1 MKFNRPKTH
10 NVIGL
15 TSAGVFSLLLAACGS
30 STSPASSSASSTT
43 LAKSVAAASAKTSS
57 NIIIAEPLQSLGYL
71 PLYIA
76 QKEGYFSKRGLNVT
90 VQTMDT
96 SASGFV
102 DAVLKGSV
110 WGDIGGP
117 EHDAYANVKGAN
129 LKSIANVVNISN
141 NYLVARK
148 GINTSLPLA
157 QQLKGQKIA
166 VSFYGGTPN
175 VDLRYW
181 LSSIGLTPG
190 KNVTLVESAASS
202 YFAAIKSGQVNY
214 AVTSDPQL
222 SQGVALGIWT
232 EPIFDFAKWFGPYTY
247 STINVPEKTI
257 TSNPTQVASFV
268 SAIAQGDNT
277 AINNPTIALSVAQQI
292 FVGVSPS
299 ILKASYDRAIADHMW
314 AANAQQ
320 TDAAFQTDVKA
331 ITQVGTYQGPPINAN
346 SVIDNQFLGANNAG

>member
-1 MKFNRPKTH
+1 MRYRKSWLRP
-10 NVIGL
+10 
-15 TSAGVFSLLLAACGS
+15 AGGFGAVTAMSVLLAACGGSSGSANAAATVTTAS
-30 STSPASSSASSTT
+30 STSSS
-43 LAKSVAAASAKTSS
+43 KASAAIT
-57 NIIIAEPLQSLGYL
+57 IAEPLQSFGYL

-76 QKEGYFSKRGLNVT
+76 QKEGYFSQRGLNVK
-90 VQTMDT
+90 VETMDT

-117 EHDAYANVKGAN
+117 EHDAYANVKGAD
-129 LKSIANVVNISN
+129 LKSIANVVNVSN

-181 LSSIGLTPG
+181 LHSIGLTPG
-190 KNVTLVESAASS
+190 KNVTLVESAAST
-202 YFAAIKSGQVNY
+202 YFAAVKSGQVNY

-222 SQGVALGIWT
+222 SQGIIEGIWT
-232 EPIFDFAKWFGPYTY
+232 GPIFNFAKWFGPYTY
-247 STINVPEKTI
+247 STINVPQKTI
-257 TSNPTQVASFV
+257 TNDPKQVASFV
-268 SAIAQGDNT
+268 AAIAEADNT
-277 AINNPTIALSVAQQI
+277 AITNQSVALKVAKEI
-292 FVGVSPS
+292 FVGASPA
-299 ILKASYDRAIADHMW
+299 ILKASYKRAVADHMW
-314 AANAQQ
+314 AKNAQQ

-331 ITQVGTYQGPPINAN
+331 ITEVGTYQGPPIKP
-346 SVIDNQFLGANNAG
+346 STVIDNQFLEVKNAG

>member
-1 MKFNRPKTH
+1 MERNGSK
-10 NVIGL
+10 VCLL
-15 TSAGVFSLLLAACGS
+15 TRIILTGALSLLLAACGS
-30 STSPASSSASSTT
+30 SSSAASTSSATT
-43 LAKSVAAASAKTSS
+43 TSGSAVSPVAKASA
-57 NIIIAEPLQSLGYL
+57 NITIAEPLQSLGYL

-76 QKEGYFSKRGLNVT
+76 QKEGYFKQRGLNVT

-102 DAVLKGSV
+102 DAVLNGSV

-117 EHDAYANVKGAN
+117 EHDAYANAKGAD
-129 LKSIANVVNISN
+129 LKSVANVVNISN
-141 NYLVARK
+141 NYLVART
-148 GINTSLPLA
+148 GVNTSLPLA

-190 KNVTLVESAASS
+190 KNVTLVESAAST

-222 SQGVALGIWT
+222 SQGIAERIWSK
-232 EPIFDFAKWFGPYTY
+232 PIFDFATWFGPYTY
-247 STINVPEKTI
+247 STINVPQKTI
-257 TSNPTQVASFV
+257 SSNPSQVASVV
-268 SAIAQGDNT
+268 SAIAQADNT
-277 AINNPTIALSVAQQI
+277 AINNPAIALAVAQQI

-299 ILKASYDRAIADHMW
+299 ILKASYQRAIADHMW

-320 TDAAFQTDVKA
+320 TDSAFQTDVKA
-331 ITQVGTYQGPPINAN
+331 ITQVGTYTGPAINPAT
-346 SVIDNQFLGANNAG
+346 VIDNQFLAAKNAG